1 MKWNGTDISTKGLVA
16 LTQPRIQAPEME
28 VEVYKIE
35 GSDKTEVVEK
45 GRLPYE
51 LEVQMMC
58 ENPAHLDAA
67 LVFLQG
73 SGALIS
79 DDVADKYWNAQI
91 IKQVEFERL
100 AKGPTI
106 RVADVRFFVKDPY
119 RYKVGETDT
128 TLTASGNV
136 TNAGTVN
143 SLPLIKITGDG
154 TVVITIGGR
163 SFTYVFGAEDFVYI
177 DSAIPEAYSASTTDY
192 KNANMTGAFPYLTP
206 GVNAISWTGTV
217 TELVITPRSRF
228 L

>member
-45 GRLPYE
+45 GRSPYE

-58 ENPAHLDAA
+58 ADPAHLDAA

-79 DDVADKYWNAQI
+79 DDVTDKYWNAQI

-119 RYKVGETDT
+119 RYKVGETAT

-143 SLPLIKITGDG
+143 SLPLLKITGSG

-163 SFTYVFGAEDFVYI
+163 SFTYVFDTPSVFI
-177 DSAIPEAYSASTTDY
+177 DSESQEAYYLVPTTR
-192 KNANMTGAFPYLTP
+192 KTNKMTGAFPYLTP
-206 GVNAISWTGTV
+206 GVNAVSWTGTV
-217 TELVITPRSRF
+217 TQIIITPRSRY